1 MVMVVPSIVLLKMDT
16 VVQALLRTAKRSCQV
31 VATVYPML
39 EKNVMTATQTVEMA
53 VPENAKLKMGTFVP
67 VLQLSDHPY
76 VFLKAVLS
84 QTNME

>member
-1 MVMVVPSIVLLKMDT
+1 MVVPSIVLLKMDT

-31 VATVYPML
+31 AETVYPML